1 MTTLGN
7 YETGDPVTL
16 INAKGLGK
24 YGFRKGRKGSAN
36 AIQNINGERYVLFM
50 PNNTREM
57 FWIEASRVELDEVAK
72 ANQLPVMP
80 EDLEGEDPFSA
91 L

>member
-50 PNNTREM
+50 PNETREM
-57 FWIEASRVELDEVAK
+57 YWIEASRVELDEEAK
-72 ANQLPVMP
+72 EDMLPVIP
-80 EDLEGEDPFSA
+80 PDAEEDDIFNA
-91 L
+91 